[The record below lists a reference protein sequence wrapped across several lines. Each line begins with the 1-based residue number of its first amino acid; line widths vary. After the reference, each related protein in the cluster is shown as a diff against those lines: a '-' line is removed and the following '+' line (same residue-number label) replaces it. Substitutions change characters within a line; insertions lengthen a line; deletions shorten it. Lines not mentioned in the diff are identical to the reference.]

1 MNTTALKAI
10 VLFGHGARNPAWA
23 KPMEAI
29 ASSMRMQTELP
40 IRVAFL
46 EFMKPS
52 LADVCAEL
60 AQMGVSTV
68 YVMPAFLAG
77 AGHLMNDLPGLL
89 EEIKGQLPT
98 LTIIQKSALGDR
110 TDVIHAISASFLGD
124 L

>member
-29 ASSMRMQTELP
+29 ASSMRTQTELP

-52 LADVCAEL
+52 LADVCTEL
-60 AQMGVSTV
+60 AQMGIGTI